1 MDIIAIEGRTF
12 EQIKR
17 RFEDFAKQIK
27 SLCGDGRNNEKW
39 LNNKAVCELLHISP
53 RTLQSYRDN
62 GTLPYSQIGRKCYY
76 KASNIE
82 SLICQSQS
90 KKIIP

>member
-12 EQIKR
+12 EQIKQS
-17 RFEDFAKQIK
+17 FENFTQQIK
-27 SLCGDGRNNEKW
+27 SLCGDNRNNEKW
-39 LNNKAVCELLHISP
+39 LGNKTVCELLHISS

-76 KASNIE
+76 KTSDIE
-82 SLICQSQS
+82 TLISQSQS
-90 KKIIP
+90 KKLIP